1 MTSEIPER
9 RPEENRFRWTEHPDA
24 YPDQSHCPSCGE
36 PVDVPWGETDD
47 GHPYGHRP
55 SSPIRCD
62 QCERDL
68 RLPTYAIKD
77 QLCLL
82 CKVPATEAAEEVVY
96 RRLETGERMCSNCAS
111 DLRAFKYE
119 FAIKQFI
126 AEWLT
131 DDHREAL
138 LEAQAQVSEMFESE
152 YTFTFDANARY
163 GRMEPETDEELTV
176 QDMITGDVD
185 PEDLPD
191 EVRQVVSSSDG
202 DEDEGE
208 DES

>member
-1 MTSEIPER
+1 MTQEPHER
-9 RPEENRFRWTEHPDA
+9 DPGEYSCRWTKHPDA
-24 YPDQSHCPSCGE
+24 YPDLSHCPSCGE
-36 PVDVPWGETDD
+36 QVTVPWYD
-47 GHPYGHRP
+47 PFAAKP
-55 SSPIRCD
+55 MQPVRCG

-68 RLPTYAIKD
+68 RLPKYSIKD

-82 CKVPATEAAEEVVY
+82 CKIPETESADEVVY

-138 LEAQAQVSEMFESE
+138 LEAQAQVSEEFESE
-152 YTFTFDANARY
+152 YTFSFDANARH
-163 GRMEPETDEELTV
+163 GRMEPETDEDITV
-176 QDMITGDVD
+176 QDVIAGDVD
-185 PEDLPD
+185 SEDLPD
-191 EVRQVVSSSDG
+191 EARQEVSSSD
-202 DEDEGE
+202 E